1 MQSEE
6 LKIQNLKRFGG
17 FAAISSA
24 LFMIIGAVFQS
35 YSETNLWMALIDNDI
50 QPMLEQYKNVKTILT
65 INFSFWILGVIFF
78 GITGSILVELCTREK
93 IFAKVALVC
102 YQLAVPLA
110 VLSFLMMLSLV
121 IQIPTEFSEDSFTAV
136 KIIGWIGVRADDI
149 ASLLFLG
156 AGPFFISLS
165 GRSDW
170 IPKWLVRWGY
180 LAGPVALISILVFY
194 SPELHSFSLL
204 ILPVGLGWM
213 ISVGIVLLKS
223 SKI

>member
-1 MQSEE
+1 MQSVD
-6 LKIQNLKRFGG
+6 LKVQNLKRFGG
-17 FAAISSA
+17 YAAISSA

-50 QPMLEQYKNVKTILT
+50 QPILEQYKNVKTILT
-65 INFSFWILGVIFF
+65 INFSFWILGVIFL
-78 GITGSILVELCTREK
+78 GITGSILVELCTRER

-110 VLSFLMMLSLV
+110 VLSFLMMLSLA
-121 IQIPTEFSEDSFTAV
+121 IQIPTEFSESSLAAV
-136 KIIGWIGVRADDI
+136 KIIGWISVRADDI
-149 ASLLFLG
+149 ATLLFLG
-156 AGPFFISLS
+156 VGPFFISLS

-180 LAGPVALISILVFY
+180 LAGPVAVISILVFY

>member
-1 MQSEE
+1 MQSVD
-6 LKIQNLKRFGG
+6 LKVQNLKRFGG
-17 FAAISSA
+17 YAAISSA

-35 YSETNLWMALIDNDI
+35 YSETNLWIALIENDI
-50 QPMLEQYKNVKTILT
+50 QPILEQYKNVKTILT
-65 INFSFWILGVIFF
+65 INFSFWVLGVIFL
-78 GITGSILVELCTREK
+78 GITGSILVELCTRER
-93 IFAKVALVC
+93 IFARVALVC
-102 YQLAVPLA
+102 FQLAVPLA

-121 IQIPTEFSEDSFTAV
+121 IQIPKEFSESSLAAV
-136 KIIGWIGVRADDI
+136 KILGWISVRADDI
-149 ASLLFLG
+149 ATLLFLG

-180 LAGPVALISILVFY
+180 TAGPVTVISILVLYF
-194 SPELHSFSLL
+194 PELHSLSLL

-223 SKI
+223 NKI